1 MLERRP
7 AALSLDLDDTLWP
20 IWPAIE
26 AAEKETMAWFAE
38 RCPKLVERFDIP
50 ALRELRLDVLRR
62 HPELDHDISSL
73 RRKTFAY
80 ALESCGYGDELARE
94 AFEVFFAARM
104 RVTPFDEVMRV
115 LARWRSEYRLVG
127 LTNGNAD
134 LAALGMAE
142 FIPEVIRA
150 VEVGRSKPAPEAFR
164 AVQQR
169 VGVPAGEIVHIGD
182 HPEQDV
188 EGARGAGFQVIWLN
202 RDARDWPLDTPPP
215 PTASCLEH
223 AERLLARLPA
233 QLPAR

>member
-38 RCPKLVERFDIP
+38 RCPKVVERYDIP

-73 RRKTFAY
+73 RRRTFAY
-80 ALESCGYGDELARE
+80 ALERCGYGDELARE
-94 AFEVFFAARM
+94 AFDVFFAARM

-134 LAALGMAE
+134 LGALGLAE

-150 VEVGRSKPAPEAFR
+150 VDVGRSKPAPEPFR

-169 VGVPAGEIVHIGD
+169 VGVPAADIVHIGD

-202 RDARDWPLDTPPP
+202 RDDRDWPLDTPRP

-233 QLPAR
+233 R

>member
-7 AALSLDLDDTLWP
+7 EALSLDLDDTLWP

-38 RCPKLVERFDIP
+38 RCPRVVERFDIP

-73 RRKTFAY
+73 RRRTFEY
-80 ALESCGYGDELARE
+80 ALGECGYGDEFARE
-94 AFEVFFAARM
+94 AFDVFFAARM
-104 RVTPFDEVMRV
+104 RVEPFAEVRRV
-115 LARWRSEYRLVG
+115 LRRWRCEYRLIG

-134 LAALGMAE
+134 LATLGLAE
-142 FIPEVIRA
+142 DIPEVIRA
-150 VEVGRSKPAPEAFR
+150 VEVGRSKPAREAFQ
-164 AVQQR
+164 AVEAR
-169 VGVPAGEIVHIGD
+169 VGLPAGRIVHIGD

-202 RDARDWPLDTPPP
+202 RADRAWPLDTPPP
-215 PTASCLEH
+215 PTATCLEH
-223 AERLLARLPA
+223 AARLLAE
-233 QLPAR
+233 LPAR